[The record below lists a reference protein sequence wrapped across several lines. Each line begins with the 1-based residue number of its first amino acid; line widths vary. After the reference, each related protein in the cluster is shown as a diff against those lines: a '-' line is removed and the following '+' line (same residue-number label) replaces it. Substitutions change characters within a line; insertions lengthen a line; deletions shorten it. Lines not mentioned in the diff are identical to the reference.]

1 MNSTIVMT
9 IQAILAPALGISATG
24 LLLLS
29 LFNRYSSMV
38 NRIRLL
44 NAEKRKYLDI
54 VLEKDELPYTENI
67 RLMSIVN
74 QIKNLLFRS
83 KLSRNAIL
91 SIQTAITLFVLTSV
105 LIGIN
110 VFLASTFAETFALM
124 LFLTGMIFVLVG
136 IIFSAWEIQNSYKI
150 TELEVKVE

>member
-1 MNSTIVMT
+1 MNSNIVMT

-74 QIKNLLFRS
+74 QIQNLLFRS

-110 VFLASTFAETFALM
+110 VFLTSTFAETFALM

>member
-83 KLSRNAIL
+83 KLDRNAIL
-91 SIQTAITLFVLTSV
+91 SIQTAIILFVLTSV
-105 LIGIN
+105 IIGIN
-110 VFLASTFAETFALM
+110 VFFSNNFAETLALL

-136 IIFSAWEIQNSYKI
+136 IIFAAWEIHNSYKI
-150 TELEVKVE
+150 AELEVKVE